1 MKYYYKRF
9 LIYLALGSFC
19 SLITVFYEK
28 NNLNH
33 LILLLEGLVYYS
45 VFIFLND
52 VIIRWFYLKT
62 KLPDF
67 IKILINIFVGLSL
80 LIIGRFL
87 VSPFAIYELLN
98 FDLFI
103 VILFPLII
111 IGDVN
116 LDFYIKKSFDKYN
129 VSLRKFR
136 NKKE

>member
-67 IKILINIFVGLSL
+67 IKILINIFVGLSI

-87 VSPFAIYELLN
+87 VSPFAIYELLS
-98 FDLFI
+98 FDLFV